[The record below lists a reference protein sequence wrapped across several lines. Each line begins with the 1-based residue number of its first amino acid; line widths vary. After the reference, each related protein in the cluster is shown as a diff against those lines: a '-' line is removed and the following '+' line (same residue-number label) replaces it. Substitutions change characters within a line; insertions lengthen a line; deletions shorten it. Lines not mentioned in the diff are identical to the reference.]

1 MDFVTLS
8 CPSCGGK
15 LQITSD
21 IERFACSYCGIEH
34 IVRRGG
40 GIITLAPFVEGLK
53 GVQIGVDKTASELA
67 IQRLTR
73 EISELERYY
82 SQLYDKRLKERAV
95 FILFRDNNNI
105 NRLTKEMAIALEI
118 AKQKKVEI
126 QKHKKIIGS

>member
-1 MDFVTLS
+1 MDFVSLS

-40 GIITLAPFVEGLK
+40 GIITLAPVVEGLK
-53 GVQIGVDKTASELA
+53 KVQTGVDKTASELA

-82 SQLYDKRLKERAV
+82 SQLYDKRVKEQTV
-95 FILFRDNNNI
+95 FFLFRDNNELD
-105 NRLTKEMAIALEI
+105 RLDKEI
-118 AKQKKVEI
+118 AANQQKAKQIKVEI
-126 QKHKKIIGS
+126 QKHKKIIES